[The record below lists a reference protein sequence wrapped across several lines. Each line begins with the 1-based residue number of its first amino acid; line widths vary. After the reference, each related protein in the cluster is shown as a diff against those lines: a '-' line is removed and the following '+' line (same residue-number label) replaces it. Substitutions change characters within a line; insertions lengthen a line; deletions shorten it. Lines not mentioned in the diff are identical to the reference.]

1 MKLIIEDV
9 RGVWKAELNGR
20 CEFGDTLEDLLLKL
34 APDAPLD
41 YVYHSGEVL
50 GGILGATVVELPC
63 AEDYESSCAE
73 AVEVPQYV
81 PDSGFADWF
90 TSALQELEGVE
101 PQAQSWQPTDAQRA
115 YFETED
121 DGA

>member
-1 MKLIIEDV
+1 MKLTIEDV

-20 CEFGDTLEDLLLKL
+20 CEFGDTLEELLLKL

-50 GGILGATVVELPC
+50 GGILGAEAVELP
-63 AEDYESSCAE
+63 
-73 AVEVPQYV
+73 QFV